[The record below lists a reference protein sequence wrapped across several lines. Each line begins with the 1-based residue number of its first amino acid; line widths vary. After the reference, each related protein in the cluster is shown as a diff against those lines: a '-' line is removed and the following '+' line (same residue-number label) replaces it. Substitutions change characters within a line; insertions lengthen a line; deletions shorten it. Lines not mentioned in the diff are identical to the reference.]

1 MIVGYSEEGYEY
13 YSDVFVVSVIDNE
26 LRSLSLNDLIL
37 DSNLFYLADENN
49 NPILV
54 LRPKIGSNYV
64 LRFTGEEINNLLDSV
79 QTGDQT
85 VSRAI
90 GDESGN
96 TISTTYATK
105 NEIESLKNYI
115 NSQIQATTTEEF

>member
-1 MIVGYSEEGYEY
+1 MIVGYSDNGYEF
-13 YSDVFVVSVIDNE
+13 YSDVFVVNVIDNE

-37 DSNLFYLADENN
+37 DANLLSLADENN

-54 LRPKIGSNYV
+54 LRPEIGSNYV
-64 LRFTGEEINNLLDSV
+64 LRFAGEEINTLLNAV

-85 VSRAI
+85 VNRAI
-90 GDESGN
+90 GDENGN

-105 NEIESLKNYI
+105 NEVESLKEYI